1 MTQFCSEPQILKYPK
16 GMPDSI
22 FVFSEIINR
31 NGNHPF
37 VALNLNKRIVN
48 MYFKDPT
55 AYSFRLQP
63 EFKKDE
69 ILFAIFADY
78 RKYGGGLDTNYFEV
92 IYYKQGH

>member
-1 MTQFCSEPQILKYPK
+1 PK

-22 FVFSEIINR
+22 FVSQEIIHR

-37 VALNLNKRIVN
+37 VALKLKNSIVN
-48 MYFKDPT
+48 MYFKDPA

-69 ILFAIFADY
+69 ILFASFADY

-92 IYYKQGH
+92 IYYK